1 MEVNGTYIDDTEILE
16 YWRMSNAYEASR
28 HKRLQWTAERYSK
41 KHDIPSIRAYKAI
54 DDLLTTRFLHAS
66 YGWRE

>member
-28 HKRLQWTAERYSK
+28 HKRLMWTAERYSK
-41 KHDIPSIRAYKAI
+41 KHDILSIRAYKAI
-54 DDLLTTRFLHAS
+54 ETILSRK
-66 YGWRE
+66 EVN

>member
-28 HKRLQWTAERYSK
+28 HKRLQWTADRYSK
-41 KHDIPSIRAYKAI
+41 KHVMPSIRAYKAI
-54 DDLLTTRFLHAS
+54 ETILSRKESA
-66 YGWRE
+66 